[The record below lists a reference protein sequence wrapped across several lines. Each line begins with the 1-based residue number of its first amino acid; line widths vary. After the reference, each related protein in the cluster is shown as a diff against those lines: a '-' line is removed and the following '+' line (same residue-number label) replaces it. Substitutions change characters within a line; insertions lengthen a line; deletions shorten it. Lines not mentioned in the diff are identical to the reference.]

1 MLLSVVDRRR
11 RVHQAAAIR
20 SCLLLLS
27 LILARPL
34 AALQSP
40 DAARLTVTEAVRQAV
55 ERSPAVTA
63 ARSRVEA
70 AESSVRG
77 ARAPYNPQA
86 ELAPGVGFTNGN
98 ALLSQRFDV
107 AGRRSAE
114 ARVQVGEQ
122 AASVAEWERTRLQ
135 AAGEARL
142 AYYEL
147 ARARAVEAATQE
159 TADLARQLRDAV
171 RRRVEIGEAP
181 AVQVTRAEIEVGRVE
196 QELIRAR
203 GDASSR
209 LATLN
214 RLLGLEPTRPQVL
227 ADQMDVPE
235 APANITDLV
244 EQALNRRPELS
255 SARALVQA
263 QQGQVDVARSQRRPD
278 LFAEFASDLWSLD
291 RDAFRSRNLGF
302 QVRLSMPLFDRGRIR
317 AEVDRARAGV
327 RERAAEVEVVRR
339 TLAVEVERAAA
350 ELATARE
357 IALNY
362 RQTLLPRSQELLKAS
377 RSGFEIG
384 LTSFLEV
391 LEAQRVLRQ
400 AQTEYLTSLTEALR
414 AQIALERALG
424 VAPGLEPALPLSERK

>member
-1 MLLSVVDRRR
+1 M
-11 RVHQAAAIR
+11 
-20 SCLLLLS
+20 
-27 LILARPL
+27 
-34 AALQSP
+34 
-40 DAARLTVTEAVRQAV
+40 EAVRQAV

-70 AESSVRG
+70 ADAAVRG
-77 ARAPYNPQA
+77 ARAPYNPQV
-86 ELAPGVGFTNGN
+86 EVAPGVGFTNGN
-98 ALLSQRFDV
+98 ALLSQRFDI

-114 ARVQVGEQ
+114 ARVLLGDQ
-122 AASVAEWERTRLQ
+122 AASMAEWERTRLQ
-135 AAGEARL
+135 VAGEARL
-142 AYYEL
+142 AYYDL
-147 ARARAVEAATQE
+147 ARARAVETATLE
-159 TADLARQLRDAV
+159 TTELARQLREAV

-181 AVQVTRAEIEVGRVE
+181 AVQVTRAEIEVGRAE
-196 QELIRAR
+196 QEVIRAR
-203 GDASSR
+203 GDASVR
-209 LATLN
+209 LVTLN
-214 RLLGLEPTRPQVL
+214 RLLGLDPTRPQVL
-227 ADQMDVPE
+227 ADSVEVPA
-235 APANITDLV
+235 APASTVELV
-244 EQALNRRPELS
+244 EQALNRRPELN
-255 SARALVQA
+255 SARALVQV

-278 LFAEFASDLWSLD
+278 LFAEFATDVWSLD

-317 AEVDRARAGV
+317 ADVDRARAGV
-327 RERAAEVEVVRR
+327 REREAEVEVVRR

-377 RSGFEIG
+377 RTGFEIG

-424 VAPGLEPALPLSERK
+424 IAPGLEPAQPLTERK